1 MELKAEKQTLKALLA
16 VDEQQFR
23 IPPYQRPYSWTR
35 EQVDDL
41 WNDLSENV
49 QAGHFIGSVVL
60 AAEDD
65 ARPLVIDGQQRL
77 TTLMLILGA
86 VRDACHARG
95 MTNDVQQIEKR
106 FIADDLANGD
116 AQFKFR
122 TGNANWAVFRDF
134 TLRSVGDPL
143 RKTGSDVGV
152 LDKDLRARNRAL
164 LSNRDRII
172 ALLASHLD
180 RLPELGQEKWLRD
193 FWKGLL
199 GKVELVVIAVRDLG
213 DAFLL
218 FETLNDRGL
227 QLSAADLLKS
237 HMLGEIAKRSA
248 EEDVDQAAS
257 SWDEM
262 LDDLGAGVDVTRFL
276 RHYLLGYVPKVK
288 KDSVFDQFKELV
300 RDRGAESVLADLRTA
315 AGAYGEFEAPSKAGH
330 EPTSAVLKDLATL
343 RAVTCY
349 IALLPARRYLA
360 EKDFVEFARLAEVLT
375 YRYSSVVGRGTNEI
389 EPVYH
394 RAAKILHDSQGT
406 HLAEAR
412 ETLIAAM
419 PDAEQFRVAFQRL
432 EMGRQY
438 LVRYTLQRIEQALHP
453 ALEKM
458 VDVSTLV
465 HIEHVMPQTLNK
477 EWSANLGSFADQHQ
491 EYVNRWGNLTL
502 LFAGLNIPASNKV
515 FEQKTR
521 YYGDS
526 QVRITQELCQYGTWG
541 PEQIDARQRWLAEVA
556 ESIWRVDPV
565 PHDQLPALRYEHKT
579 SLDDFRERVGALWPA
594 IEPYATDTT
603 AQEIRSLATRLPA
616 HLAGH
621 AEHSSLAGKIADGLT
636 ELLQGWEGYS
646 HSDRRFV
653 RAVAEYFLEPEDSV
667 PDELP
672 GGLEDDRT
680 ALVAAFAAL
689 DRQVPSYLQS

>member
-1 MELKAEKQTLKALLA
+1 
-16 VDEQQFR
+16 
-23 IPPYQRPYSWTR
+23 
-35 EQVDDL
+35 
-41 WNDLSENV
+41 
-49 QAGHFIGSVVL
+49 
-60 AAEDD
+60 
-65 ARPLVIDGQQRL
+65 
-77 TTLMLILGA
+77 
-86 VRDACHARG
+86 
-95 MTNDVQQIEKR
+95 
-106 FIADDLANGD
+106 
-116 AQFKFR
+116 
-122 TGNANWAVFRDF
+122 
-134 TLRSVGDPL
+134 
-143 RKTGSDVGV
+143 
-152 LDKDLRARNRAL
+152 
-164 LSNRDRII
+164 
-172 ALLASHLD
+172 
-180 RLPELGQEKWLRD
+180 
-193 FWKGLL
+193 
-199 GKVELVVIAVRDLG
+199 
-213 DAFLL
+213 
-218 FETLNDRGL
+218 
-227 QLSAADLLKS
+227 
-237 HMLGEIAKRSA
+237 
-248 EEDVDQAAS
+248 
-257 SWDEM
+257 
-262 LDDLGAGVDVTRFL
+262 
-276 RHYLLGYVPKVK
+276 
-288 KDSVFDQFKELV
+288 
-300 RDRGAESVLADLRTA
+300 
-315 AGAYGEFEAPSKAGH
+315 
-330 EPTSAVLKDLATL
+330 
-343 RAVTCY
+343 
-349 IALLPARRYLA
+349 
-360 EKDFVEFARLAEVLT
+360 
-375 YRYSSVVGRGTNEI
+375 
-389 EPVYH
+389 
-394 RAAKILHDSQGT
+394 
-406 HLAEAR
+406 
-412 ETLIAAM
+412 
-419 PDAEQFRVAFQRL
+419 
-432 EMGRQY
+432 MGRQY